1 MIGRVKAWLVDAVR
15 LLHLSARVTA
25 GRRYWIAPL
34 LPLLWIAFQLFR
46 LLIGWRTEDF
56 VPADAQN
63 VLIGFP
69 LTILAIGLGVRII
82 AGEMDFRTLEI
93 AYTVPGGTHRVWL
106 AKLSAALLLL
116 IAAEALL
123 ALASFLFCTGFPPGA
138 LYGALQ
144 AAVFYMVLATGFS
157 ALFKG
162 EAVGAL
168 MACVVLAINLPFQGG
183 LPMASPFY
191 NAEARFNLDAA
202 DLLAETIRNRIG
214 YALVIAAITA
224 LSFGRAEQRERVLGG

>member
-1 MIGRVKAWLVDAVR
+1 MIGRARAWLADAVR
-15 LLHLSARVTA
+15 LLHLSARMTA

-46 LLIGWRTEDF
+46 LLVGWREQDF

-106 AKLSAALLLL
+106 AKLSAALILLV
-116 IAAEALL
+116 AAELLL

-144 AAVFYMVLATGFS
+144 GAVFYMVVAMGFS

-183 LPMASPFY
+183 MPMLSPFY
-191 NAEARFNLDAA
+191 NAEARFGVDAA
-202 DLLAETIRNRIG
+202 DLLAETIRNRVG
-214 YALVIAAITA
+214 YALVIAAIAA